1 MRLKGLSMVL
11 VLVALTSVGCCTKFK
26 NEIALLK
33 EQMGDIKANKS
44 DLQADLSRAVTNEQ
58 TMRGQLG
65 VAQSALAKATAKI
78 GDLEAELAA
87 KPPAGGNGGTTPP
100 AGGETTVYKHTVGSD
115 VLFSA
120 GRATLTTAGQ
130 SALASV
136 ASQIKSKYSGNTVR
150 VYGHTDGDPI
160 VRSKKLWADNLDL
173 SANRAMAVTRYLI
186 SKGIKASNVETVG
199 MGSTRPIADNKTKAG
214 KAKNRRVEIVVVK

>member
-214 KAKNRRVEIVVVK
+214 KAKNRRVEIVVVR

>member
-1 MRLKGLSMVL
+1 MVL

-33 EQMGDIKANKS
+33 EQMGDMKAGKS

-65 VAQSALAKATAKI
+65 AAQSALAKATAKI

-87 KPPAGGNGGTTPP
+87 KPPAGGNGGAKP
-100 AGGETTVYKHTVGSD
+100 AGGGVGSETTVYKHTVGSD
-115 VLFSA
+115 VLFAS
-120 GRATLTTAGQ
+120 GRATLTTAGKG
-130 SALASV
+130 ALASV
-136 ASQIKSKYSGNTVR
+136 ASEIKGKYSGNTVR
-150 VYGHTDGDPI
+150 VYGHTDSDPI
-160 VRSKKLWADNLDL
+160 VRSKKLWSDNLDL

-186 SKGIKASNVETVG
+186 TKGIKASSLETVG

-214 KAKNRRVEIVVVK
+214 KAKNRRVEILVVK